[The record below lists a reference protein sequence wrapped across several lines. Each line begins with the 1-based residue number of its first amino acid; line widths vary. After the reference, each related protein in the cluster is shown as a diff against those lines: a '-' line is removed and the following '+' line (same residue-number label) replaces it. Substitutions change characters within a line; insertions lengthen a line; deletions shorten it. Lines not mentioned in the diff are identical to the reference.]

1 MGLAGPACWPGQG
14 PWGRARPGP
23 VRMWTGTFS
32 RNHIPW
38 TKAWSIHGEMN
49 KKDYHYMDF
58 PWHLNLKK
66 FIGFNGT

>member
-1 MGLAGPACWPGQG
+1 MLAWPGPMGPGPA
-14 PWGRARPGP
+14 RARAY
-23 VRMWTGTFS
+23 VDRNIS
-32 RNHIPW
+32 RNNIPW

-49 KKDYHYMDF
+49 KKDYHDMDF